1 MTKKIIWAK
10 RHTCENYLLQYSSA
24 KAFLFYY
31 ESANRGDQKESHMKE
46 VVIVS
51 GVRTAIGTFGAS
63 LKDVSAI
70 KLGALAIREVL
81 KKVHLKPIVQKELL
95 EVGPDAFKGAGMTE
109 LEKSN
114 YKWDESMQ
122 GVQVDEVIM
131 GNVIQAGQGQNPG
144 RQAMIYAGVPKE
156 TNAFTI
162 NKVCASGLKAIALG
176 AQSIVAGEAEVV
188 VAGGMENMSQVP
200 YAFPLGRWGA
210 RMFNQ
215 EMVDLMVFDGLF
227 EIFYGYHMGLTAEN
241 IAEKFGISRKEQ
253 DELGLLSH
261 QRARAAI
268 KNGNFKEEIVPV
280 IIPQRKGDPI
290 IFDTDERPMDT
301 SLEKMG
307 KLATA
312 FKAGGTVT
320 AGNASGINDAAA
332 AVLLMTKEKAKALNL
347 EPMGTIR
354 SYATGGVDPAYM
366 GLGPVP
372 AVRKALKKAGVTLND
387 IGLIELNEAFA
398 SQAIACIRE
407 LQFDMEKTNVN
418 GSGISLGHPI
428 GCSGARL
435 IVTLLHEMKR
445 RKVNLGLASL
455 CIGGGQGMAMIIE
468 KS

>member
-1 MTKKIIWAK
+1 M
-10 RHTCENYLLQYSSA
+10 R
-24 KAFLFYY
+24 
-31 ESANRGDQKESHMKE
+31 E

-51 GVRTAIGTFGAS
+51 AARTAVGTFGAS

-70 KLGALAIREVL
+70 RLGAIAIGEAI
-81 KKVHLKPIVQKELL
+81 KKAGLKPIVKKDLL
-95 EVGPDAFKGAGMTE
+95 DVAPDAFKAAGMTE
-109 LEKSN
+109 LEKAH
-114 YKWDESMQ
+114 YKWNESAE

-131 GNVIQAGQGQNPG
+131 GNVLQAGQGQNPA
-144 RQAMIYAGVPKE
+144 RQAMIHAGVPKE
-156 TNAFTI
+156 TNAFTVS
-162 NKVCASGLKAIALG
+162 KVCASGMKAIALG
-176 AQSIVAGEAEVV
+176 AQSIMVGDAEVV

-200 YAFPLGRWGA
+200 YAFPQGRWGA

-268 KNGNFKEEIVPV
+268 KNGLFKEEIVPV
-280 IIPQRKGDPI
+280 VIPQKKGEPI
-290 IFDTDERPMDT
+290 VFDTDERPMDT
-301 SLEKMG
+301 SIEKMG
-307 KLATA
+307 KLPTA
-312 FKAGGTVT
+312 FKPGGTVT

-332 AVLLMTKEKAKALNL
+332 AAVLMSKDMAKTLKL

-354 SYATGGVDPAYM
+354 SYAAGGVDPAYM
-366 GLGPVP
+366 GLGPIP
-372 AVRKALKKAGVTLND
+372 AVRKALKKGGVSLND

-407 LQFDMEKTNVN
+407 LKLDMEKTNVN

-445 RKVNLGLASL
+445 RKINLGLATL
-455 CIGGGQGMAMIIE
+455 CIGGGQGMAMIVE